1 MTQLAVVEKSS
12 ISVLC
17 GDCRLVL
24 PTLPAASVQTVV
36 TSPPYWMCRDYDMEG
51 QLGREET
58 PEEYVDSL
66 VDVFRLVQRVLR
78 DDGTVWLNLGD
89 AIAKKHQ
96 GDIKRKDLIGL
107 PWMVAFALRKDGWYL
122 RSDIVWDKPNAFPES
137 VRDRP
142 TRSHEYV
149 FLLSKSK
156 NYYYDI
162 QALREPAS
170 PVSIKRIQQKSF
182 AAQTGGP
189 KDYANGTNPSRSMR
203 KTLENFAKNPEWRR
217 KRDVWSINTKA
228 YSGAHFALMPEELA
242 SHCIRAGSRPG
253 DLVLDPFGGAG
264 TTGVAALHLEREC
277 ICIELNPDYVDL
289 ADTRI
294 AAEG

>member
-1 MTQLAVVEKSS
+1 MKVPPGMKS
-12 ISVLC
+12 
-17 GDCRLVL
+17 
-24 PTLPAASVQTVV
+24 
-36 TSPPYWMCRDYDMEG
+36 
-51 QLGREET
+51 
-58 PEEYVDSL
+58 
-66 VDVFRLVQRVLR
+66 
-78 DDGTVWLNLGD
+78 
-89 AIAKKHQ
+89 
-96 GDIKRKDLIGL
+96 KDLIGI

-122 RSDIVWDKPNAFPES
+122 RNDIVWDKPNAFPES
-137 VRDRP
+137 VKDRP
-142 TRSHEYV
+142 TRSHEYI

-170 PVSIKRIQQKSF
+170 PVSIKRVQQKSF

-228 YSGAHFALMPEELA
+228 YKGAHFALMPEELA

-253 DLVLDPFGGAG
+253 DVVLDPFGGAG

-277 ICIELNPDYVDL
+277 ICIELNPDYVTL